1 MVGADG
7 TAWTADAKYTG
18 GALLY
23 TSETISN
30 TSDVQLYRSGRYSL
44 YGDFSYT
51 IPVANG
57 AYLVTLKFAELQY
70 TRKGERVFDVLVNG
84 SKVLPKFD
92 IIVAATATKTAVDRV
107 IPVRVTDG
115 KIQIDFDGIMRK
127 GLVNAIQV
135 APDLAQSVG
144 VAVSPT
150 SATLTANQT
159 KQFTASVSG
168 ASNQAVT
175 WSVSGASPAGTVSP
189 TGLYTA
195 PSSIPQTSVVTV
207 KATSA
212 ADSTKSASAQVTL
225 QSPISVTL
233 SPGSANVTS
242 GNGVQFTSSVSG
254 TSDSRVTWSAN
265 GGSISSTGY
274 FSAPVVSSPTSF
286 SVTAK
291 CVADA
296 SRSASAQVTVSPVSS
311 GGTGA
316 FMESGGAV
324 TMEAESGLVVQRAAS
339 WILRSDLSGFA
350 GAGFVSAEPNVNVN
364 QGSGYVGVSPE
375 VQFPVRFATP
385 GTYYVWIRGY
395 GQTDEDDSVHVG
407 LDGNAVVTGEMI
419 SEFQLKPSAWDWS
432 NVAMDRVRR
441 ATLVIPS
448 AGVHT
453 INVWM
458 REDGFR
464 FDKMLL
470 TTDSNLTPTGNGP
483 AESPRDNSPAS
494 LNVSPANLSFSASAG
509 ASNPASQNV
518 SIINQ
523 GGGTMNWTA
532 SSNQSWLL
540 VSPAS
545 GTGSTAV
552 PVSINIAGLAVG
564 TYSGA
569 ITISAPGVTGSPKT
583 VAVSLTI
590 SQTVTQPGLQA
601 SPASMS
607 FSAVGG
613 DASPGTQSLT
623 IGNSGGGTLSW
634 SLSKSQSWIT
644 LAQTSGSGS
653 ATVAVG
659 ANTSGMAVG
668 NYSGQVTISATG
680 ATGSPTTLNVSL
692 AVTQGAQAP
701 TLQISPLSLSYSAVS
716 GGSNPATQTVNIS
729 NTGGGT
735 LNWTLSKT
743 QSWLSLSQISGS
755 GPAAI
760 SVSPSI
766 TGLAVGTYNDVITV
780 TAPGAGSSPNY
791 VNVSLTVSA
800 AVPITGSGNQFYV
813 ATTGRS
819 NGDGSLSRPWDIVT
833 ALAQPSAVRP
843 GDTIWVRGGT
853 YGTGQV
859 VFQSRLLG
867 TPDKPIIVRQYPGER
882 SIINGWLMVGCCDQ
896 NPQPSM
902 GGYVWFWGLEFA
914 SSITDRTGNPGG
926 PPSYG
931 SSNIYNAID
940 SWAPGSRFINNII
953 HDTRQGISWWKE
965 AVDGEAYGN
974 IIYNNGFQAS
984 DRGHGHG
991 VYTQNNN
998 GVKKIT
1004 DNIVFNQFALGL
1016 QLYGSGDVA
1025 YVRNYDVQGNV
1036 AFNNGVISSGWPEG
1050 QRADNFLVA
1059 GGIDGAKGISLKN
1072 NYFYHD
1078 PEAVQGQNS
1087 MGWQWSNM
1095 NADFVATNNYFIG
1108 GGYAVD
1114 AYAWN
1119 SMRFTGN
1126 TVYGK
1131 QYTTIM
1137 QSRGV
1142 PFSSQTWNQNSYF
1155 GAGRYQLDGIDMDF
1169 SRWKAATGFDSSSQY
1184 KSGAP
1189 TGVTTFVRPNTYE
1202 RGRAHIVI
1210 FNWDLRSS
1218 VAVDLSSAVT
1228 PGTRFEIRDAQN
1240 FFANPVVTGTYAG
1253 GTVNIPMT
1261 GLTAASPNGTVPNQ
1275 PPHTAPQF
1283 GTFVVLSK

>member
-1 MVGADG
+1 MALEFLRCGKQLVYRTLALPVLAVALFSGAVLSQAQTININCGGPAMVSADG
-7 TAWTADAKYTG
+7 TAWTADASFTG

-23 TSETISN
+23 TSEVISN

-70 TRKGERVFDVLVNG
+70 TRKNERVFDVLING

-92 IIVAATATKTAVDRV
+92 IIAAATATKTAVDRI
-107 IPVRVTDG
+107 IPVQVTDG
-115 KIQIDFDGIMRK
+115 RIQIEFDGIMRK

-135 APDLAQSVG
+135 APDLAKSVG

-159 KQFTASVSG
+159 KQFTAAVSG

-175 WSVSGASPAGTVSP
+175 WSVSGASPAGTVSS

-195 PSSIPQTSVVTV
+195 PSSIPQSSVVTV
-207 KATSA
+207 TATSA
-212 ADSTKSASAQVTL
+212 ADSTKSATAQVTL
-225 QSPISVTL
+225 QSPIGVTL

-286 SVTAK
+286 TVTAK
-291 CVADA
+291 SMADT
-296 SRSASAQVTVSPVSS
+296 SQSANAQVTVSPISS
-311 GGTGA
+311 GTGA

-350 GAGFVSAEPNVNVN
+350 GGGFLRAEPNVNVN

-375 VQFPVRFATP
+375 VQFPVRFTTP

-395 GQTDEDDSVHVG
+395 GETDVDDSIHVG

-419 SEFQLKPSAWDWS
+419 SMFPLAPPVWAWS
-432 NVAMDRVRR
+432 NSAMDNVRR

-453 INVWM
+453 INAWM

-464 FDKMLL
+464 FDKILL

-494 LNVSPANLSFSASAG
+494 LNVSPVSLSFSASAG
-509 ASNPASQNV
+509 ASNPASQNL

-523 GGGTMNWTA
+523 GGGTMTWTA

-545 GTGSTAV
+545 GSGSSAV
-552 PVSINIAGLAVG
+552 PVSVNIAGLAAG

-569 ITISAPGVTGSPKT
+569 ITVSASGVTGLPKT

-590 SQTVTQPGLQA
+590 SQAGTQAGLQV
-601 SPASMS
+601 SPM
-607 FSAVGG
+607 G
-613 DASPGTQSLT
+613 
-623 IGNSGGGTLSW
+623 
-634 SLSKSQSWIT
+634 
-644 LAQTSGSGS
+644 
-653 ATVAVG
+653 
-659 ANTSGMAVG
+659 
-668 NYSGQVTISATG
+668 
-680 ATGSPTTLNVSL
+680 
-692 AVTQGAQAP
+692 
-701 TLQISPLSLSYSAVS
+701 LSYSAVS
-716 GGSNPATQTVNIS
+716 GGSDPVTQTVNIS
-729 NTGGGT
+729 NTGSGT
-735 LNWTLSKT
+735 LNWTLAKT

-766 TGLAVGTYNDVITV
+766 AGLAVGTYNDVITV
-780 TAPGAGSSPNY
+780 TAPGAGSSPSY

-800 AVPITGSGNQFYV
+800 AVPITGNGNQFYI
-813 ATTGRS
+813 ATTGS
-819 NGDGSLSRPWDIVT
+819 SSGDGSLSRPWDIVT
-833 ALAQPSAVRP
+833 GLAHPSAVRP

-867 TPDKPIIVRQYPGER
+867 TPNKPIIVRQYPGER

-914 SSITDRTGNPGG
+914 SSITDRTGSPGG

-965 AVDGEAYGN
+965 AIDGEAYGN

-991 VYTQNNN
+991 VYTQNNT

-1016 QLYGSGDVA
+1016 QLYGSGDAA
-1025 YVRNYDVQGNV
+1025 YVRNYDVQGNI
-1036 AFNNGVISSGWPEG
+1036 AFNNGVISQGQPQG

-1059 GGIDGAKGISLKN
+1059 GGIDGVKGITLKN

-1078 PEAVQGQNS
+1078 PDAPQGQNS
-1087 MGWQWSNM
+1087 IGWQWSNM
-1095 NADFVATNNYFIG
+1095 NADFVATNNYFVG

-1126 TVYGK
+1126 TIYGK

-1142 PFSSQTWNQNSYF
+1142 PFSSQTWNQNTYY
-1155 GAGRYQLDGIDMDF
+1155 GAGRYQLDGIDMDY
-1169 SRWKAATGFDSSSQY
+1169 SRWKSATGFDSSSQY
-1184 KSGAP
+1184 NPGAP
-1189 TGVTTFVRPNTYE
+1189 TGVTTFIRPNTYE
-1202 RGRAHIVI
+1202 PGRAHIVI

-1218 VAVDLSSAVT
+1218 VAVDLSSVVT
-1228 PGTRFEIRDAQN
+1228 PGARYEIRDAQN
-1240 FFANPVVTGTYAG
+1240 FFGNPVVTGVYSG
-1253 GTVNIPMT
+1253 GTVNLPMT
-1261 GLTAASPNGTVPNQ
+1261 GLTAAQPNGTVPNQ
-1275 PPHTAPQF
+1275 APHTAPQL
-1283 GTFVVLSK
+1283 GTFVVLPK